1 MAHPEVRA
9 EAERA
14 RRRAAVFG
22 DENPVGSVDER
33 DDADRAREGG
43 PQDGRRWWDEQ
54 RPPHHDRA

>member
-1 MAHPEVRA
+1 MRA